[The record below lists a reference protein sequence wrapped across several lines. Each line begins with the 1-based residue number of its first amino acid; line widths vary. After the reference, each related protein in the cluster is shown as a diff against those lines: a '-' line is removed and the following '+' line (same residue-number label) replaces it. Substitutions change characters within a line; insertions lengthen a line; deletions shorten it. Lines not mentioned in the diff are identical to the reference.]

1 VKRLLYTLV
10 IVLAASAVIAV
21 VIVFIFRHRPDGKT
35 NPRVTMD
42 PALVESILTPTAS
55 PEVKGTFDQKTRPSP
70 SPH

>member
-21 VIVFIFRHRPDGKT
+21 VIVFIFRHRTDRKT
-35 NPRVTMD
+35 KSGATMN
-42 PALVESILTPTAS
+42 PALIESILAPTAS

>member
-21 VIVFIFRHRPDGKT
+21 VIVFIFRHRTHRKT
-35 NPRVTMD
+35 KSAATMN

-55 PEVKGTFDQKTRPSP
+55 PEVKGTFDQKTRLSP